1 MRFIKLFSKQNNFIS
16 NINYLRSN
24 QSLCI
29 SNDAQR
35 CRAFGTANS
44 GDTRE
49 RASIYFSINDRI
61 GALEDI
67 LATLRKLNIN
77 LERIESRPSKT
88 KGDYDFY
95 LDFVSEPSLVH
106 EAVKQ
111 IQIKSKSVQIV
122 SAGDSDAGAG
132 SVPWF
137 PRKIADLDTF
147 ASKVLSY
154 GAVLI
159 KLIALFLIFTGP

>member
-1 MRFIKLFSKQNNFIS
+1 MQSFLVKNRLQKPHFTGSL
-16 NINYLRSN
+16 LRGLIGRRLTTSTN
-24 QSLCI
+24 K
-29 SNDAQR
+29 
-35 CRAFGTANS
+35 
-44 GDTRE
+44 E
-49 RASIYFSINDRI
+49 RASIYFSISDRI

-67 LATLRKLNIN
+67 LSTLRKLNIS

-95 LDFVSEPSLVH
+95 LDFVTEPTLVH

-111 IQIKSKSVQIV
+111 IQGKSKSGVQLQLL
-122 SAGDSDAGAG
+122 SAGENDAGAG

-154 GAVLI
+154 GAVCLCD
-159 KLIALFLIFTGP
+159 